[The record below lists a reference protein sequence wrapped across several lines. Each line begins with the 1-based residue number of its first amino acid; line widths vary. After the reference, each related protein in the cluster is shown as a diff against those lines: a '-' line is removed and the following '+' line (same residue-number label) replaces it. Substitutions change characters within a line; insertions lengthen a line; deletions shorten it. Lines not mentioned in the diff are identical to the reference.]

1 MLMVVKSGG
10 GQAALD
16 GSYLWQK
23 LTAPVDAAGDVIA
36 KPEWGAGVTTCN
48 QTGANP
54 FGVRMPPIGMDISD
68 TRLAPIRNWIC
79 AGAMG
84 PM

>member
-1 MLMVVKSGG
+1 
-10 GQAALD
+10 
-16 GSYLWQK
+16 
-23 LTAPVDAAGDVIA
+23 
-36 KPEWGAGVTTCN
+36 
-48 QTGANP
+48 
-54 FGVRMPPIGMDISD
+54 VRMPPIGMDISD